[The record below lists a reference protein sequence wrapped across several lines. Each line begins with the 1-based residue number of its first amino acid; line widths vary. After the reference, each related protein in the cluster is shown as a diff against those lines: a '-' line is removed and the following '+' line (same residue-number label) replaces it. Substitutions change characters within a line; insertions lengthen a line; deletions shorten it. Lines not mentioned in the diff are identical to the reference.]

1 MNPIEPS
8 ITSNASIETIPA
20 YAGIDKMKTK
30 LVAERYQ
37 IEYNSLHNRMTKLGI
52 KPSKEGRESFLS
64 GTDIQLLDRLHSHLS
79 ISGNTFS
86 NFIIE
91 QGAIMPLEPKSVELK
106 STNKNASITPN
117 ETLIEV
123 LNLFA
128 QRQYDILTPQK
139 KLLEAAEYNF
149 LLTTDQ
155 VSQILNF
162 SKSTISSWK
171 SGTQKLGFVFSRHKE
186 GSQVLWSVKRATN
199 LQ

>member
-1 MNPIEPS
+1 MEAS

-20 YAGIDKMKTK
+20 YAGIDKMRTK
-30 LVAERYQ
+30 LVAERYA

-91 QGAIMPLEPKSVELK
+91 EGAIMPLEPKSVELK

-123 LNLFA
+123 LNLLA

-139 KLLEAAEYNF
+139 KLLEAAEYDF
-149 LLTTDQ
+149 LLTTEQ
-155 VSQILNF
+155 VSCILNF

-186 GSQVLWSVKRATN
+186 GSLVLWEVKRATN

>member
-1 MNPIEPS
+1 
-8 ITSNASIETIPA
+8 
-20 YAGIDKMKTK
+20 
-30 LVAERYQ
+30 
-37 IEYNSLHNRMTKLGI
+37 MTKLGI

-64 GTDIQLLDRLHSHLS
+64 GTDIELLDRLHTHLS

-91 QGAIMPLEPKSVELK
+91 EGAIIPLGTKSVELK
-106 STNKNASITPN
+106 STNKNTSITPN
-117 ETLIEV
+117 ETLIEA

-139 KLLEAAEYNF
+139 KLLEAAEHSF
-149 LLTTDQ
+149 LLTTEQ

-171 SGTQKLGFVFSRHKE
+171 SGTQKLGFVFTRTKE
-186 GSQVLWSVKRATN
+186 GSQVLWEVKRATN
-199 LQ
+199 PQW